1 MVVPAP
7 NPHAGVPFSTDDA
20 AVAAML
26 QQVSIP
32 ALMCSLVHM
41 TGDPS
46 WVRRLERPR
55 LISPADVQGMMPAE
69 EQAEIRRLALP
80 VIAAYRDRG
89 GEPVMPAPEVIRE
102 MMAFLATRPV
112 RESHVPMMVE
122 EMQLDGA
129 DARAVDWGDEVPEAV
144 RADSPVVVIG
154 CGESGIVAGIRLAE
168 AGLPFTIV
176 EKIDGPGGVWR
187 HNRYPGARVDVPTH
201 SYSYSFEL
209 SDTWSEYYVRQPE
222 LQTYFEHVVE
232 KYGLSSHCRFG
243 TEVTSAA
250 WDEGSGRW
258 HIGVRSSDGTTETLD
273 ARFVIS
279 AVGALSLP
287 YLPEIP
293 GMDAFEGPSFH
304 SAAWPR
310 DVDHR
315 GRSVALVGAGASGFQ
330 IAPTIADEVANLAI
344 FQRTRQWVIPNDLYH
359 EPVPA
364 GDNWAMT
371 HLPFYGRWYRF
382 MLMYAG
388 IMMGTK
394 PFRRDPTFTDPGA
407 ISVGNAARRDFL
419 IEWLSDLLDGR
430 PDLIE
435 KSIPHYPPSG
445 KRILQDNGSWYACL
459 RRPNVELIQCGIDH
473 IESDGIVDTEGVH
486 RQADVI
492 CYATGFRANDYL
504 APIEFTGRNGV
515 SIREQWGDEPTAFLG
530 ITVPNFPNLF
540 LMYGPGTNLA
550 HSASLILHSECQTR
564 YLMDAMHQVLSTG
577 ATSIEVKPEVNDE
590 FAARYRAEIDQMIW
604 AHESIEHSHFKNR
617 SGKIYSLSP
626 WPMDV
631 YWSWTLAVD
640 PDDYLLS

>member
-1 MVVPAP
+1 MVVPAR
-7 NPHAGVPFSTDDA
+7 NPHAGLPFGADDA
-20 AVAAML
+20 TIAAL
-26 QQVSIP
+26 LDEVSIP

-41 TGDPS
+41 TGDAS
-46 WVRRLERPR
+46 WMRRPERPR
-55 LISPADVQGMMPAE
+55 LISPADVQGMMSLE
-69 EQAEIRRLALP
+69 DQAEIRRLALP
-80 VIAAYRDRG
+80 AIAAYRDG
-89 GEPVMPAPEVIRE
+89 GCEPRMPSPEVIRE

-112 RESHVPMMVE
+112 PESHVLMMLE

-129 DARAVDWGDEVPEAV
+129 DARSVAWGDEVPADV
-144 RADSPVVVIG
+144 RETSPVVVIG

-222 LQTYFEHVVE
+222 LQAYFEQVVDT
-232 KYGLSSHCRFG
+232 YGLTPHCRFD
-243 TEVTSAA
+243 TEVTSAR
-250 WDEGSGRW
+250 WDDDSARW
-258 HIGVRSSDGTTETLD
+258 CIETRASDGSTGTLM
-273 ARFVIS
+273 ARFVVS

-287 YLPEIP
+287 FLPEIP
-293 GMDAFEGPSFH
+293 GMDSFAGPSFH
-304 SAAWPR
+304 SAEWPA

-315 GRSVALVGAGASGFQ
+315 GAHVALVGAGASGFQ
-330 IAPTIADEVANLAI
+330 IAPTIADEVEHLTI

-359 EPVPA
+359 EPVPP

-388 IMMGTK
+388 IMVGTK
-394 PFRRDPTFTDPGA
+394 PFRRDPGYADPGA
-407 ISVGNAARRDFL
+407 ISAGNASRREFL
-419 IEWLSDLLDGR
+419 IGWLSGLLEGR

-459 RRPNVELIQCGIDH
+459 HKPNVELIQCGIDH
-473 IESDGIVDTEGVH
+473 IQPDGIVDTEGVLH
-486 RQADVI
+486 RADII
-492 CYATGFRANDYL
+492 CFATGFRANDYL
-504 APIEFTGRNGV
+504 APIEFTGRHGS
-515 SIREQWGDEPTAFLG
+515 SIRDQWGDEPTAYLG

-550 HSASLILHSECQTR
+550 HSASLIFHSECQTR
-564 YLMDAMHQVLSTG
+564 YLIDAMHRVLSTG
-577 ATSIEVKPEVNDE
+577 ARSIEVKPEVNDE
-590 FAARYRAEIDQMIW
+590 FALRYRAEIDQLIW
-604 AHESIEHSHFKNR
+604 AHESIEHSHYKNR
-617 SGKIYSLSP
+617 AGKIYSLSP
-626 WPMDV
+626 WPMDT
-631 YWSWTLAVD
+631 YWAWTSAVD
-640 PDDYLLS
+640 PDDYIIV